1 MSIDIISDHRK
12 LGGGGGSGLGGFE
25 EAKMSQDDLDL
36 THRIVQ
42 VLNA

>member
-1 MSIDIISDHRK
+1 MSVNVLSDRRL
-12 LGGGGGSGLGGFE
+12 LGGGMGGLSGFE